1 MTDPKDEKG
10 RPASSARGEPGSSP
24 RGEKERA
31 GREAR
36 LAAALKANLMKRK
49 AAARAALPGA
59 DLAAGEDDGTT

>member
-1 MTDPKDEKG
+1 MTDPKDAKA
-10 RPASSARGEPGSSP
+10 RRTSSPRGEQGSAP

-36 LAAALKANLMKRK
+36 LAAALKANLIKRK

-59 DLAAGEDDGTT
+59 DLAASEDDGTT